1 MDNEKIIIIGLGAS
15 GIGAA
20 KLLKAEGF
28 CPIVLEKNRTEELS
42 KTAEELRQL
51 DILVELGIN
60 FDIKNIKPWISQ
72 CSTVIISPSIPWDN
86 ITVDELR
93 KKGIIVK
100 SEISLAW
107 EKLNH
112 IPWIGITGTNG
123 KSTVT
128 EMLNHVFR
136 KNNIFTLMGGNI
148 GKAATDLALSLI
160 QEKDKSPNWLI
171 MELSSYQI
179 ESAQFIKPK
188 IGLWTTFSPDHLDRH
203 KNIDSYFKIKRHL
216 LENSEIRIYN
226 GDDKSLLANRVSL
239 PKGIWVTADKE
250 NRNIYSSNYWIN
262 KEGFVMESQTV
273 LFHSS
278 VLAIPGKHNL
288 QNLLLVTA
296 ASRHA
301 GITGESIGKA
311 MQSFKGIAHRL
322 EYIGNLKDI
331 KVYNDSKAT
340 NFDSSYVGI
349 SSVASPLIL
358 LAGGELKE
366 GNSSDWLNAI
376 NEKSK
381 SVILFGKSSKALK
394 TMIIRSGYK
403 EEIVCV
409 DNIDAAV
416 DEAIRLGVKLKAK
429 VILLSP
435 ACASFDQFQN
445 FEHRGNY
452 FKKLINQHHL
462 FNSFSERY

>member
-1 MDNEKIIIIGLGAS
+1 
-15 GIGAA
+15 
-20 KLLKAEGF
+20 
-28 CPIVLEKNRTEELS
+28 
-42 KTAEELRQL
+42 
-51 DILVELGIN
+51 
-60 FDIKNIKPWISQ
+60 
-72 CSTVIISPSIPWDN
+72 
-86 ITVDELR
+86 
-93 KKGIIVK
+93 
-100 SEISLAW
+100 
-107 EKLNH
+107 
-112 IPWIGITGTNG
+112 
-123 KSTVT
+123 
-128 EMLNHVFR
+128 
-136 KNNIFTLMGGNI
+136 MGGNI